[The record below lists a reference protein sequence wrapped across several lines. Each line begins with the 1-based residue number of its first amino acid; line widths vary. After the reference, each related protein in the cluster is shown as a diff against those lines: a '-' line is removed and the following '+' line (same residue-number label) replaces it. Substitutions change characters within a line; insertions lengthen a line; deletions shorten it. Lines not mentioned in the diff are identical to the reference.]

1 MCSTWRF
8 SIVSKPS
15 IQDLH
20 VNLER
25 HIGISNM
32 KFSELMNRVKRIEHI
47 MIATSGTA
55 IIMLIGLLV
64 K

>member
-1 MCSTWRF
+1 MSE
-8 SIVSKPS
+8 PS

-32 KFSELMNRVKRIEHI
+32 KFAELMNRVKRIEHI

-55 IIMLIGLLV
+55 IIMLVGLLV